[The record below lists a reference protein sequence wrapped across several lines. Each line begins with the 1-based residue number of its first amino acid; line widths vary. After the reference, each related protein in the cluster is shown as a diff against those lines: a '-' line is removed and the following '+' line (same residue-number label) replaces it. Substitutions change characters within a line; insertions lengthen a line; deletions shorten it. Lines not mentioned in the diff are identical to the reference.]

1 MKKQEVDI
9 VAGQINVIADE
20 KILYTTKKREID
32 VIWYQMPFSHPSSFV
47 KKSVYDRIGGFDE
60 AYCLCADYE
69 SLLRAYEN
77 GIIFGVTENV
87 YANFR
92 QNGASSDERKLMEET
107 KRAAFSHL
115 GACPCQKKVREY
127 FKKQAQ
133 IVQLQEL
140 LESEDYCIYE
150 VIRQQLGEMDE
161 GISIFGSGMW
171 GNKIRNYFEKKN
183 IKIHHVYDN
192 DEKRVGCLFGYNTI
206 ENGKN
211 WNIKVIMLL

>member
-1 MKKQEVDI
+1 MK
-9 VAGQINVIADE
+9 
-20 KILYTTKKREID
+20 R
-32 VIWYQMPFSHPSSFV
+32 
-47 KKSVYDRIGGFDE
+47 
-60 AYCLCADYE
+60 CLCADYE

-161 GISIFGSGMW
+161 GISIFGTGMW

-206 ENGKN
+206 ENGKKLEHQGDN
-211 WNIKVIMLL
+211 VIVAMIDYETEIEKQLNEYHNKCLKFITCSQMMQIILEMNEYFG